1 VFAQALELYGDDID
15 SEEVPNIIDA
25 YARIEKRLLEVGRSE
40 REALLKAWIELEK
53 NKATK
58 ADRLTYFARLNLYL
72 QAMVP
77 ADDPTNLIFEIV
89 ENVPVER
96 IDAEGLGQIAASL
109 VDKYPRVAEDYLI
122 ALEDEYPDSRHYSY
136 ALYTRA
142 QLLMQEGDFKEARWH
157 LAQFRA
163 ESPMHPLT
171 IDVTLDYAET
181 LTKTGDYEQAR
192 TVLEDLLRLR
202 QAKGRPHAKALL
214 ALSQNEAAAG
224 NLKRAVPY
232 AQRVYNVYRAYHDLA
247 AEGYLMSAL
256 QLELLNETVMAYKT
270 LDEMLANPLMAKLAL
285 ANEAKEKHLAL
296 LESLPEGALD
306 ETAAEIAKLTEEVSE

>member
-1 VFAQALELYGDDID
+1 MG
-15 SEEVPNIIDA
+15 SEMCIRD
-25 YARIEKRLLEVGRSE
+25 
-40 REALLKAWIELEK
+40 
-53 NKATK
+53 
-58 ADRLTYFARLNLYL
+58 
-72 QAMVP
+72 
-77 ADDPTNLIFEIV
+77 
-89 ENVPVER
+89 
-96 IDAEGLGQIAASL
+96 
-109 VDKYPRVAEDYLI
+109 
-122 ALEDEYPDSRHYSY
+122 RHYSY

-142 QLLMQEGDFKEARWH
+142 QLLMQEGDFEEARWH

-171 IDVTLDYAET
+171 IEATLDYAET
-181 LTKTGDYEQAR
+181 LTKTGDYDQAR

-256 QLELLNETVMAYKT
+256 QLEALNETVMAYKT
-270 LDEMLANPLMAKLAL
+270 LDEMLANPLMAKLTL